1 MSGSGCLLP
10 WLFGFIGKD
19 SSFLLLGQLL
29 VLSGEVRATGR
40 APPLCLTRPRVWT
53 PGGRVALTGRLQVA
67 ADLWVTRPPAPSLA
81 AGAWR
86 RRLGTQGF
94 GQPCQPVPPSP
105 CSPSCGSLRLLC
117 RVTVPFSALLSRNGR
132 ESLACCWFALPFGC
146 RDRLTCLSA
155 SEVTEG

>member
-81 AGAWR
+81 AGPGVAGWALR
-86 RRLGTQGF
+86 ALA
-94 GQPCQPVPPSP
+94 SP
-105 CSPSCGSLRLLC
+105 ASLFLPHR
-117 RVTVPFSALLSRNGR
+117 A
-132 ESLACCWFALPFGC
+132 ALPVAPSVSF
-146 RDRLTCLSA
+146 A
-155 SEVTEG
+155 E